1 MIDGI
6 RFNDFQPLLGL
17 ELTRPLGNFLPY
29 ENSPEVVQSMSEG
42 ASVEAAQGKRV
53 KDCKT

>member
-6 RFNDFQPLLGL
+6 RFNDSQPLLGP
-17 ELTRPLGNFLPY
+17 ELTRPPSKSLPY
-29 ENSPEVVQSMSEG
+29 ENGPEVVQSMSEG

>member
-6 RFNDFQPLLGL
+6 RFNDSQPLLGA
-17 ELTRPLGNFLPY
+17 ELTRPLNNSLPN
-29 ENSPEVVQSMSEG
+29 ENSPKVVQSMSEG